1 MAMLP
6 KLTVTLLLFVTV
18 TVCGTDVALTGC
30 TPKSGL
36 AGAIAR
42 VGINV
47 SFATNASTIPEPPVS
62 VNVVA
67 KAVGETGKSVADDS
81 HVLDA
86 LGGAADTKAMPY
98 VWC

>member
-1 MAMLP
+1 MALAKSPLFVPVMAMLP

-18 TVCGTDVALTGC
+18 TVCGTDVAPTGC

-62 VNVVA
+62 FNVV
-67 KAVGETGKSVADDS
+67 
-81 HVLDA
+81 
-86 LGGAADTKAMPY
+86 
-98 VWC
+98 